1 MHMRTS
7 TTRSPRNTLV
17 LGSEAL
23 ASKVYQEMLKRG
35 GPDRIRLVKGQDLR
49 TTTGEDEEISHI
61 VIADNALGNNAELTN
76 ALIDYKFRG
85 VKIETALD
93 SVEKLNRK
101 IWLEGLSP
109 EWLILADGF

>member
-1 MHMRTS
+1 MPMRTS

-35 GPDRIRLVKGQDLR
+35 GPERIRLVKGHDIR
-49 TTTGEDEEISHI
+49 TKPGEEISHI

-93 SVEKLNRK
+93 SVETLNRK
-101 IWLEGLSP
+101 IWLEGLSSA
-109 EWLILADGF
+109 WRI